1 MFKKSLLIVAM
12 LAGCSA
18 VLAQTAAPAA
28 AGNSA
33 AKKEIIGKIL
43 KIQQSGIEQLAR
55 NLAEEPAASMISRAG
70 PVLAQRIP
78 QDKQEA
84 VAKEIQAD
92 AKKYVDEAVP
102 IVRDRAI
109 KLAPTTVG
117 ALLEDKFS
125 EEELKQVLAM
135 MSSPVYAKFQSL
147 GGDMQRVL
155 TEKLVEDT
163 RGIVEPKVR
172 VMEESIARRLGVT
185 NAAGGS
191 GNAPAPAGKAPAKK

>member
-1 MFKKSLLIVAM
+1 MIKKSIVIVAM

-28 AGNSA
+28 ASGSA
-33 AKKEIIGKIL
+33 AKKEIVGKIL
-43 KIQQSGIEQLAR
+43 KIQQSGIELLAR
-55 NLAEEPAASMISRAG
+55 NLAEEPAASMIARAG

-117 ALLEDKFS
+117 ALLEEKFT

-135 MSSPVYAKFQSL
+135 MQSPVYTKFQAL

-163 RGIVEPKVR
+163 RGVVEPKVR

-185 NAAGGS
+185 QAGG
-191 GNAPAPAGKAPAKK
+191 GNAPAPAAKAPAKKQ

>member
-18 VLAQTAAPAA
+18 ALAQAPAA
-28 AGNSA
+28 ASGSA
-33 AKKEIIGKIL
+33 AKKEVIGKIL
-43 KIQQSGIEQLAR
+43 KIQQSGIELLAR
-55 NLAEEPAASMISRAG
+55 NLAEEPAASMIARAG

-84 VAKEIQAD
+84 VAKDIQAD

-117 ALLEDKFS
+117 ALLEEKFT

-135 MSSPVYAKFQSL
+135 MQSPVYAKFQSL
-147 GGDMQRVL
+147 GGDMQRAL
-155 TEKLVEDT
+155 TEKLVEET
-163 RGIVEPKVR
+163 RSIVEPKVR

-185 NAAGGS
+185 NAAGS
-191 GNAPAPAGKAPAKK
+191 GAPAAKAPAKKQ

>member
-28 AGNSA
+28 ANSA

-55 NLAEEPAASMISRAG
+55 TLAEEPAASMISRAG
-70 PVLAQRIP
+70 PVLAQRVP

-117 ALLEDKFS
+117 ALLEDKFT
-125 EEELKQVLAM
+125 EDELKQVLAM
-135 MSSPVYAKFQSL
+135 MSSPVYTKFQSL

-172 VMEESIARRLGVT
+172 AMEESIARRLGVT
-185 NAAGGS
+185 NAAGG
-191 GNAPAPAGKAPAKK
+191 GNAPAQAPAAKAPAKK

>member
-28 AGNSA
+28 ANSP

-55 NLAEEPAASMISRAG
+55 TLAEEPAASMISRAG
-70 PVLAQRIP
+70 PVLAQRVP

-117 ALLEDKFS
+117 ALLEDKFT
-125 EEELKQVLAM
+125 EDELKQVLAM
-135 MSSPVYAKFQSL
+135 MSSPVYTKFQSL

-172 VMEESIARRLGVT
+172 AMEESIARRLGVT
-185 NAAGGS
+185 NAAGG
-191 GNAPAPAGKAPAKK
+191 GNAPAQAPAAKAPAKK